1 MSFHYPESTE
11 PILDKLSLFIPEGEL
26 CVVIGET
33 GTGKTT
39 LLRCIN
45 GLVPHFSGG
54 TLGGTVTVDGRS
66 TRDHRPRDLADV
78 VGFVGQNPLASF
90 VTERVEDELAYT
102 MENLGVPPEAMRRRV
117 EDTLDLLGL
126 QELRDRPLRT
136 LSGGQQ
142 QRVAIGAVLTA
153 SPRALVL
160 DEPTSALDPAAAEEV
175 LNALARLVH
184 DLGLTV
190 VMAEHRLER
199 VLPFADRL
207 VLVPGARPAR
217 RDRPT
222 RECDALRTRGAPAH
236 RAGPGTR
243 VGSPP
248 AYRAR
253 RPPFG
258 SRLACPSRVPG
269 SLLVPPMTPC
279 GPTKGWPRPGGS
291 AFTTGLWRP

>member
-1 MSFHYPESTE
+1 MIRFERVSFHYPESTE

-142 QRVAIGAVLTA
+142 QRVADRGCAHCIPSCARARRADLRARSGRGRG
-153 SPRALVL
+153 SPQRTRPPRPRSRSHRGHGRTPARAGVALCR
-160 DEPTSALDPAAAEEV
+160 SA
-175 LNALARLVH
+175 R
-184 DLGLTV
+184 
-190 VMAEHRLER
+190 
-199 VLPFADRL
+199 
-207 VLVPGARPAR
+207 PGPRPRPAR

-222 RECDALRTRGAPAH
+222 RE
-236 RAGPGTR
+236 
-243 VGSPP
+243 S
-248 AYRAR
+248 
-253 RPPFG
+253 
-258 SRLACPSRVPG
+258 
-269 SLLVPPMTPC
+269 
-279 GPTKGWPRPGGS
+279 
-291 AFTTGLWRP
+291 